1 MICDRI
7 AAWVKGRVYNMVLR
21 PAAMYGLLM
30 VAKSQEAEL
39 KVAELKML
47 RLSLGVTRIG
57 KIRND

>member
-1 MICDRI
+1 
-7 AAWVKGRVYNMVLR
+7 MVLR

-47 RLSLGVTRIG
+47 RLSLEVTRIG